1 MAKTHNPPAP
11 IVIGF
16 VMRIPICEVLP
27 ETGAAEIT
35 GWVHEVRDLGG
46 LTFFLIRDRTGI
58 IQVTVPK
65 KKATDAVLSAI
76 KEVSRESIVTVTG
89 TVKAIDKAPG
99 GRELVPDSF
108 EIVSPSAS
116 PMPLDVVEKVPADL
130 DTRLDSRYLDAR
142 KPRVAAI
149 FQIRSTIIRSINEF
163 LFERKFIHITTPKI
177 VAAATEGGTELF
189 PIAYFEKEAFLNQS
203 PQLYKQMM
211 MAAGFEKVFE
221 IGPIFR
227 AEEHNTTKHLNE
239 ATSVDIEVSFSDH
252 HAVMELLED
261 LVISVYETVGRDCP
275 TQLELLDLPC
285 FCAPDHP
292 FPRLPYAEAIGIAQR
307 KTGEEMR
314 FGDDIGTVA
323 EKAIGDE
330 MGEHYFIVD
339 WPTETRPYYAMPWEH
354 DPVICKAFDLM
365 HPRMELASGAQ
376 RVHQHDQLVRQ
387 LRSKG
392 LNPENFEFYLA
403 PFCYGMPPHAGWGLG
418 AERLVMTMLGLPNI
432 REAVLFPRDRHRMV
446 P

>member
-1 MAKTHNPPAP
+1 
-11 IVIGF
+11 
-16 VMRIPICEVLP
+16 MRIPIREVLP
-27 ETGAAEIT
+27 DTGVAEIA

-46 LTFFLIRDRTGI
+46 LVFFLIRDRTGI

-65 KKATDAVLSAI
+65 KRATDAVLSAI
-76 KEVSRESIVTVTG
+76 KEVSRESVVRVSG
-89 TVKAIDKAPG
+89 MVKAIDKAPG
-99 GRELVPDSF
+99 GRELVPECF
-108 EIVSPSAS
+108 EIISRSES

-130 DTRLDSRYLDAR
+130 DTRLDARFLDAR

-149 FQIRSTIIRSINEF
+149 FQVRSTAMHAVMEF
-163 LFERKFIHITTPKI
+163 LFARGFIAITTPKI

-211 MAAGFEKVFE
+211 MAAGFERVFE

-239 ATSVDIEVSFSDH
+239 ATSIDIEVSFADH
-252 HAVMELLED
+252 HAVMTLLEEM
-261 LVISVYETVGRDCP
+261 VTAVYETVAEECEDHLVK
-275 TQLELLDLPC
+275 LEI
-285 FCAPDHP
+285 PDFTVPEPP
-292 FPRLPYAEAIGIAQR
+292 FPRLPYTEAIGIAQR

-314 FGDDIGTVA
+314 FGDDIGTLA

-330 MGEHYFIVD
+330 MGRHYFIVD
-339 WPTETRPYYAMPWEH
+339 WPTQTRPYYAMPHEH

-376 RVHQHDQLVRQ
+376 RVHQHDLLVRQ
-387 LRSKG
+387 LQAKG
-392 LNPENFEFYLA
+392 LNPDNFEFYLK
-403 PFCYGMPPHAGWGLG
+403 PFRYGMPPHAGWGLG